1 MANQGLRTIAIAY
14 KVVNRRNIYADSSP
28 VKKRV
33 LEDVETDNFV
43 LMGVFGIEDPPRP

>member
-28 VKKRV
+28 VKRKV
-33 LEDVETDNFV
+33 LEDVEISDFI
-43 LMGVFGIEDPPRP
+43 LLGVFGIEDPPRV